1 VTDYATNKPAPP
13 SWDANAYHGR
23 TLERGASRVLYWIV
37 RAVLQ
42 PAFHVY
48 FRLSRYGIAHV
59 PKQGPVIF
67 ASNHRSFLDALVLG
81 TLVRRPVYYVAKKE
95 HFLHPVRGRVM
106 SMLGAFPVD
115 RGAGDTRAMDTA
127 RAILERGDCV
137 CIFPEG
143 TRTRPGPL
151 GSAHR
156 GVGRLALQTGA
167 PVVPGGR
174 ARHGGRPPRL
184 ADPART
190 ASRLRCGAP
199 ADASRVDGEPHASR
213 ETAAVTDRIWP
224 RVDAAVG
231 LARREG
237 GAATAARLRRD
248 PRGSPRRV
256 RAHG

>member
-1 VTDYATNKPAPP
+1 MTDYATNKPAPP

-167 PVVPGGR
+167 PVVPVAVIGTEAVRRGWWI
-174 ARHGGRPPRL
+174 RPHRV
-184 ADPART
+184 RI
-190 ASRLRCGAP
+190 RCGAP
-199 ADASRVDGEPHASR
+199 PRFPVDQNPTPALA
-213 ETAAVTDRIWP
+213 AAVTERIWS
-224 RVDAAVG
+224 RVTLQWDW
-231 LARREG
+231 LG
-237 GAATAARLRRD
+237 GAMPEREIVATPAGAHAA
-248 PRGSPRRV
+248 
-256 RAHG
+256 

>member
-1 VTDYATNKPAPP
+1 MTDYATNKPAPP

-167 PVVPGGR
+167 PVVPVAVIGTEAVRRGWWI
-174 ARHGGRPPRL
+174 RPHRVRIQNPTPAL
-184 ADPART
+184 A
-190 ASRLRCGAP
+190 
-199 ADASRVDGEPHASR
+199 
-213 ETAAVTDRIWP
+213 AAVTERIWS
-224 RVDAAVG
+224 RVTLQWDW
-231 LARREG
+231 LG
-237 GAATAARLRRD
+237 GAMPEREIVATPAGAHAA
-248 PRGSPRRV
+248 
-256 RAHG
+256 

>member
-1 VTDYATNKPAPP
+1 MTDYATNKPAPP

-167 PVVPGGR
+167 PVVPVAVIGTEAVRRGWWI
-174 ARHGGRPPRL
+174 RPHRV
-184 ADPART
+184 RI
-190 ASRLRCGAP
+190 RCGAP
-199 ADASRVDGEPHASR
+199 QRFHLEYGYSCMGYEIAGGIGVKLALPEREIVATPAGAHA
-213 ETAAVTDRIWP
+213 A
-224 RVDAAVG
+224 
-231 LARREG
+231 
-237 GAATAARLRRD
+237 
-248 PRGSPRRV
+248 
-256 RAHG
+256 

>member
-167 PVVPGGR
+167 PVVPVAVIGTEAVRRGWWI
-174 ARHGGRPPRL
+174 RPHRV
-184 ADPART
+184 RF
-190 ASRLRCGAP
+190 RCGAP
-199 ADASRVDGEPHASR
+199 QRFPVDQNPTPALA
-213 ETAAVTDRIWP
+213 AAVTERIWS
-224 RVDAAVG
+224 RVTLQWDW
-231 LARREG
+231 LG
-237 GAATAARLRRD
+237 GAMPEREIVATPAGAHAA
-248 PRGSPRRV
+248 
-256 RAHG
+256 